1 MEYGSFSLFHRDT
14 QRMHRDTLRFFILC
28 VSLRKIFANLCGIKF
43 NMNLY
48 HLYGLIFLFIN
59 LNVFGQN
66 QEDKIYNAVDSF
78 TAHPSAKALQNLTN
92 TEADFWRNPKP
103 KTKDEFLAI
112 VVLNCNKAYY
122 ENQFG
127 QTQNA
132 ISSYEKAWQIYQKQK
147 LSNYDIIEFCLKPL
161 GNLYTVL
168 GDYDSAE
175 NTIKQYFFIV
185 NTSKNYPDAQ
195 KQKFAAILN
204 LSNVYQSS
212 GKISLAIE
220 VLENTLKTEQLSNS
234 QKGILLNN
242 LGNNYLLSS
251 TGNLMRPEIYQSAKN
266 AFDSAVKYLKDEK
279 DQSETLSNSY
289 RNLATLNRQREKYEI
304 ADSYL
309 DKAEKLLLQ
318 TKNQQPR
325 KLAKLY
331 YEKALLL
338 FDERK
343 YDESIKPISAVFK
356 VLIPNYNSK
365 DIFPNQNQL
374 YAETVLMDAIDLQ
387 AEILQLKQPKKALK
401 AFELSF
407 YIEDL
412 LMNSLVYE
420 NSKIISQLRSRN
432 RTEKCISIYSNL
444 YETERKIQYLEEAFQ
459 LSERTK
465 SGILQRYRSNIKNA
479 SVKEKQ
485 LLQELQNLN
494 NAILKE
500 QQKVDLAD
508 ISKINQLIKKQNESM
523 LSLKKIQSE
532 NQDYLPENCDLKALF
547 SKLENDK
554 AMMVYY
560 FMGFENQYYFT
571 LQNNQIQLNRLNTTH
586 TSIPKIV
593 RFVDYFNEANAITN
607 DIFGYNKCGK
617 EVFDI
622 LKLPNNSVYQNLII
636 VPDGIL
642 NFLPFEALITQESKT
657 TNFAKMHYLLNDFRI
672 TYNTSANI
680 YLNSKTVSKSEKTVL
695 GVFPVFEKTTFEL
708 SYSKKELES
717 IRSNF
722 KGKYLENSNAIFSNF
737 KNDAANYSI
746 LHLSTHASSG
756 DIETPASIKFYDQ
769 EILYSEL
776 YNLHINPDLVV
787 LSACETGIGKLY
799 KAEGAMSIARG
810 FQFAGAQNLLFSLW
824 KVNDFTTSVFMSDF
838 YKNVKNDVS
847 YFEAN
852 SNAKLEYLN
861 DKSIPN
867 AKKSPYYWSSFVYYG
882 SISTEEKSGNYIY
895 YVISFLI
902 VIGLFLVFNQY
913 RKWKIFTR
921 FSKKRNI
928 KK

>member
-1 MEYGSFSLFHRDT
+1 
-14 QRMHRDTLRFFILC
+14 
-28 VSLRKIFANLCGIKF
+28 
-43 NMNLY
+43 MNLY
-48 HLYGLIFLFIN
+48 RLYGLILLFIN
-59 LNVFGQN
+59 LNVFGQH
-66 QEDKIYNAVDSF
+66 QEDKIYNAIDSF
-78 TAHPSAKALQNLTN
+78 TAHPSAEALQNLTAA
-92 TEADFWRNPKP
+92 EADFWKNPKP
-103 KTKDEFLAI
+103 KTKDELLAI

-132 ISSYEKAWQIYQKQK
+132 ISSYEKAWQLYQKQK
-147 LSNYDIIEFCLKPL
+147 LGDYDIIEFCLKPL

-175 NTIKQYFFIV
+175 NTIKQYYFIV
-185 NTSKNYPDAQ
+185 NTAKNYPDAQ
-195 KQKFAAILN
+195 RQKFAAILN

-220 VLENTLKTEQLSNS
+220 LLENTLKTEKLSNL
-234 QKGILLNN
+234 QKGILWNN
-242 LGNNYLLSS
+242 LGNNYWLGSKQLLLIKNSS
-251 TGNLMRPEIYQSAKN
+251 DN
-266 AFDSAVKYLKDEK
+266 AEK
-279 DQSETLSNSY
+279 AFESSIKFLQNEKGQSETLSNSY
-289 RNLATLNRQREKYEI
+289 RNLASMNRQWHRFDI
-304 ADSYL
+304 ADSYMQ
-309 DKAEKLLLQ
+309 KAEKLFFE

-331 YEKALLL
+331 YEKALLF

-343 YDESIKPISAVFK
+343 YDESTKQISAVFK
-356 VLIPNYNSK
+356 TLIPNYNSK
-365 DIFPNQNQL
+365 NILPNQNQL
-374 YAETVLMDAIDLQ
+374 YAETVLVDAFDLQ
-387 AEILQLKQPKKALK
+387 AEILKLKDPKKALK

-412 LMNSLVYE
+412 LMNNLIYE
-420 NSKIISQLRSRN
+420 NSKILMQLRSRN
-432 RTEKCISIYSNL
+432 RTEKCITIYDDL
-444 YETERKIQYLEEAFQ
+444 FKKEGKTKYLEEAFQ
-459 LSERTK
+459 LSEKTK
-465 SGILQRYRSNIKNA
+465 SGILKGYRSNIKNA
-479 SVKEKQ
+479 SAEEKQ
-485 LLQELQNLN
+485 LLQELQNSN

-500 QQKVDLAD
+500 QQKGDLAA

-523 LSLKKIQSE
+523 LLLKKIQSE
-532 NQDYLPENCDLKALF
+532 NQNYLPENCDLKALF

-560 FMGFENQYYFT
+560 FMGSEKLYYFT
-571 LQNNQIQLNRLNTTH
+571 LQHNRISLNRVP
-586 TSIPKIV
+586 IGDGKIV
-593 RFVDYFNEANAITN
+593 DILFFIDYFNDANAITN
-607 DIFGYNKCGK
+607 DILGYNRSGK
-617 EVFDI
+617 RAYD
-622 LKLPNNSVYQNLII
+622 LLNLPTNFTYKNLII

-657 TNFAKMHYLLNDFRI
+657 TNFAKMHYLLNDFKI
-672 TYNTSANI
+672 AYNTSANI
-680 YLNSKTVSKSEKTVL
+680 YLNSKPVSKSKKTVL
-695 GVFPVFEKTTFEL
+695 GVFPVFEKTPFEL
-708 SYSKKELES
+708 RYSKKELES

-722 KGKYLENSNAIFSNF
+722 KGKYLENSNAKFANF
-737 KNDAANYSI
+737 KSDAPNYAI

-776 YNLHINPDLVV
+776 YNLRINPDLVV

-799 KAEGAMSIARG
+799 KAEGSMSIARG

-824 KVNDFTTSVFMSDF
+824 KVNDFTTSLFMSDF
-838 YKNVKNDVS
+838 YKNVKNDVP

-852 SNAKLEYLN
+852 ANAKLEYLN

-895 YVISFLI
+895 YAISFLI
-902 VIGLFLVFNQY
+902 VIGLFLIFNPY

-921 FSKKRNI
+921 FSKKRI
-928 KK
+928 TKK

>member
-1 MEYGSFSLFHRDT
+1 
-14 QRMHRDTLRFFILC
+14 
-28 VSLRKIFANLCGIKF
+28 
-43 NMNLY
+43 MNLY
-48 HLYGLIFLFIN
+48 NLYGLIFLFLT

-78 TAHPSAKALQNLTN
+78 VAHPSAKALQNLN
-92 TEADFWRNPKP
+92 AAEAYFWRNPKP

-147 LSNYDIIEFCLKPL
+147 LNNYDIIEFCLKPL

-212 GKISLAIE
+212 GKISSAIE
-220 VLENTLKTEQLSNS
+220 VLENTLKTEKLSNL
-234 QKGILLNN
+234 QKGILWNN
-242 LGNNYLLSS
+242 LGNNYLLDSQKMVWIVKSPPDIESAFQSS
-251 TGNLMRPEIYQSAKN
+251 I
-266 AFDSAVKYLKDEK
+266 KYLQNEK
-279 DQSETLSNSY
+279 NQSENLSNAY
-289 RNLATLNRQREKYEI
+289 RNLASMNRQWQRYET
-304 ADSYL
+304 ANSYL
-309 DKAEKLLLQ
+309 KKAEKLFLE
-318 TKNQQPR
+318 TPDIQPR
-325 KLAKLY
+325 KMAKLY

-338 FDERK
+338 FAEHK
-343 YDESIKPISAVFK
+343 YDECSKQINSIFEI
-356 VLIPNYNSK
+356 LIPNYKSK
-365 DIFPNQNQL
+365 NNLPNENEL
-374 YAETVLMDAIDLQ
+374 YAETVLIDALDLQ
-387 AEILQLKQPKKALK
+387 AEIFIRQNQSKKALK
-401 AFELSF
+401 AFHLSF
-407 YIEDL
+407 QIEDI
-412 LMNSLVYE
+412 LMNVVFYE

-432 RTEKCISIYSNL
+432 RTEKCISIYDLL
-444 YETERKIQYLEEAFQ
+444 YQKENNIKYLEEAFQ
-459 LSERTK
+459 LAERSK
-465 SGILQRYRSNIKNA
+465 SGILQHYRSNIKNA
-479 SVKEKQ
+479 SAKEKQ

-500 QQKVDLAD
+500 QQKGDSANILE
-508 ISKINQLIKKQNESM
+508 INRFIKKQNELM
-523 LSLKKIQSE
+523 ISLKKIQAE
-532 NQDYLPENCDLKALF
+532 NPNYIPENCNIKSLL
-547 SKLENDK
+547 SQLENDK
-554 AMMVYY
+554 AVMVYY
-560 FMGFENQYYFT
+560 FMGSEILYYFT
-571 LQNNQIQLNRLNTTH
+571 LKNKQIYLNHIYITDTA
-586 TSIPKIV
+586 IPQIGA
-593 RFVDYFNEANAITN
+593 FIDYFNNSNTILN
-607 DIFGYNKCGK
+607 NISGYNKNGCAVYK
-617 EVFDI
+617 M
-622 LKLPNNSVYQNLII
+622 LKLPLNKVYKNLII

-657 TNFAKMHYLLNDFRI
+657 TNFAKMHYLLNDFKI
-672 TYNTSANI
+672 AYNTSANI
-680 YLNSKTVSKSEKTVL
+680 YLNSKPISKSKKTVL
-695 GVFPVFEKTTFEL
+695 GVFPVFEKTAFEL

-722 KGKYLENSNAIFSNF
+722 KGKYLENSDASFSNF
-737 KNDAANYSI
+737 KNNAPNYSI

-799 KAEGAMSIARG
+799 KGEGPMSIARG

-882 SISTEEKSGNYIY
+882 SISAEEKSGNYIY

-902 VIGLFLVFNQY
+902 VIGLFLIFNQY

-921 FSKKRNI
+921 FSKKRII

>member
-1 MEYGSFSLFHRDT
+1 
-14 QRMHRDTLRFFILC
+14 
-28 VSLRKIFANLCGIKF
+28 
-43 NMNLY
+43 MNLY
-48 HLYGLIFLFIN
+48 NLYGLIFLF
-59 LNVFGQN
+59 LTLSAFGQN
-66 QEDKIYNAVDSF
+66 QEDKIYHAIDVF
-78 TAHPSAKALQNLTN
+78 TTHPSAKAIQDLSNA
-92 TEADFWRNPKP
+92 EADFWRNPKP
-103 KTKDEFLAI
+103 KTKDELLAV

-175 NTIKQYFFIV
+175 NTIKQYYFIV

-195 KQKFAAILN
+195 NQKFAAILN

-212 GKISLAIE
+212 GKISSAIE
-220 VLENTLKTEQLSNS
+220 VLENTLKTEKLSNS

-242 LGNNYLLSS
+242 LGNNYWLNSKQFIKNAPQNAEKAFLSS
-251 TGNLMRPEIYQSAKN
+251 IE
-266 AFDSAVKYLKDEK
+266 YLKNEK
-279 DQSETLSNSY
+279 GKSETLSNSY
-289 RNLATLNRQREKYEI
+289 RNLASMNRQWQQFDI
-304 ADSYL
+304 ADSYMQ
-309 DKAEKLLLQ
+309 KAEKLLLE

-325 KLAKLY
+325 KRAKLY

-338 FDERK
+338 FDEQK
-343 YDESIKPISAVFK
+343 YEESAKQILVVFK
-356 VLIPNYNSK
+356 TLIPNYNSK
-365 DIFPNQNQL
+365 DVLPNKNQL
-374 YAETVLMDAIDLQ
+374 YAETVLVDALDLQ
-387 AEILQLKQPKKALK
+387 AEILKIKDPKNALK

-420 NSKIISQLRSRN
+420 NSKILMQLRSRN
-432 RTEKCISIYSNL
+432 RTEKCLFVYDELFSK
-444 YETERKIQYLEEAFQ
+444 EGKTKYLEEAFQ
-459 LSERTK
+459 LSEKTK
-465 SGILQRYRSNIKNA
+465 SGILKGYRSNIKNA
-479 SVKEKQ
+479 SAEEKQ

-500 QQKVDLAD
+500 QQKGDSAN
-508 ISKINQLIKKQNESM
+508 ISKINTLIKQQNEVM
-523 LSLKKIQSE
+523 ISLKKVQSE
-532 NQDYLPENCDLKALF
+532 NTDYIPEKCDVKVLL
-547 SKLENDK
+547 SKLKKDK
-554 AMMVYY
+554 AVMVYY
-560 FMGFENQYYFT
+560 FMGSEKLYFFV
-571 LQNNQIQLNRLNTTH
+571 LQNDQIGLNHINITH
-586 TSIPKIV
+586 LGIPRIAQ
-593 RFVDYFNEANAITN
+593 FIDYFNSPDAITN
-607 DIFGYNKCGK
+607 DISGYNHYGK
-617 EVFDI
+617 DVYDL
-622 LKLPNNSVYQNLII
+622 LKLPNNSVYKNLVI

-642 NFLPFEALITQESKT
+642 NFLPFEALITQESNT

-672 TYNTSANI
+672 AYTTSANI
-680 YLNSKTVSKSEKTVL
+680 YLNVKPVSKSKKTVL
-695 GVFPVFEKTTFEL
+695 GVFPVFEGTSFEL

-717 IRSNF
+717 IRRNF
-722 KGKYLENSNAIFSNF
+722 KGKYLENSNAGFADF
-737 KNDAANYSI
+737 KNNAPNYSI

-852 SNAKLEYLN
+852 TNAKREYLN

-902 VIGLFLVFNQY
+902 VIGLFLGFNHY

-921 FSKKRNI
+921 FSKKRI
-928 KK
+928 TKK

>member
-1 MEYGSFSLFHRDT
+1 
-14 QRMHRDTLRFFILC
+14 
-28 VSLRKIFANLCGIKF
+28 
-43 NMNLY
+43 MNLY
-48 HLYGLIFLFIN
+48 RLYGLIFLFLS

-78 TAHPSAKALQNLTN
+78 TASPSAKALQNLRNIET
-92 TEADFWRNPKP
+92 DFWKSARQ
-103 KTKDEFLAI
+103 KTKDELLAI
-112 VVLNCNKAYY
+112 VILNCNKAYY

-147 LSNYDIIEFCLKPL
+147 LSDYDIIEFCLKPL

-185 NTSKNYPDAQ
+185 NTSKNYPEAQ

-220 VLENTLKTEQLSNS
+220 LLEKTLKTEKLSNL
-234 QKGILLNN
+234 QKGILSNN

-251 TGNLMRPEIYQSAKN
+251 TGDLMRPETHQSATKAFESSIKLLENEKN
-266 AFDSAVKYLKDEK
+266 
-279 DQSETLSNSY
+279 QSETLSNSY
-289 RNLATLNRQREKYEI
+289 RNLATLNRQRQNFET
-304 ADSYL
+304 ANSYL
-309 DKAEKLLLQ
+309 EKAEKLFLQ
-318 TKNQQPR
+318 TLNQQSR

-343 YDESIKPISAVFK
+343 YDESKKQISVVFK
-356 VLIPNYNSK
+356 TLIPNYNSK
-365 DIFPNQNQL
+365 DILPNQNQL
-374 YAETVLMDAIDLQ
+374 YAETVLVDALDLCG
-387 AEILQLKQPKKALK
+387 EILRIDQPKKAIS

-412 LMNSLVYE
+412 LMNGLIYE
-420 NSKIISQLRSRN
+420 NSKILMQLRSRN
-432 RTEKCISIYSNL
+432 RTEKCISIYNGL
-444 YETERKIQYLEEAFQ
+444 FKKEGKTAYLEKAFQ
-459 LSERTK
+459 LAESTK
-465 SGILQRYRSNIKNA
+465 AGILKSYRSNIKNA
-479 SVKEKQ
+479 SAEEKL

-494 NAILKE
+494 NNILKE
-500 QQKVDLAD
+500 QQKGDAAD
-508 ISKINQLIKKQNESM
+508 ILKINQFIKKQNE
-523 LSLKKIQSE
+523 LVISLKKIQSE
-532 NQDYLPENCDLKALF
+532 NPDYVPEKCDLKALF
-547 SKLENDK
+547 KKLENDK

-560 FMGFENQYYFT
+560 FIGFDNQYYFT
-571 LQNNQIQLNRLNTTH
+571 LQNNRISLNRL
-586 TSIPKIV
+586 PFGDGKIYNIIH
-593 RFVDYFNEANAITN
+593 FIDYFNNANAITN
-607 DIFGYNKCGK
+607 DISGYVNSGK
-617 EVFDI
+617 KAYDL
-622 LKLPNNSVYQNLII
+622 LKLPTNYVNQNLVI

-642 NFLPFEALITQESKT
+642 NFLPFEALITRESNT
-657 TNFAKMHYLLNDFRI
+657 TNFAKMNYLMNDFKI
-672 TYNTSANI
+672 AYNISANI
-680 YLNSKTVSKSEKTVL
+680 YLNSKPVSKSEKTVL
-695 GVFPVFEKTTFEL
+695 GVFPVFEKTPFEL
-708 SYSKKELES
+708 RYSKKELAS

-722 KGKYLENSNAIFSNF
+722 KGKYLENAQASFSNF
-737 KNDAANYSI
+737 KNNASDFSI

-838 YKNVKNDVS
+838 YKNIKNDVS

-852 SNAKLEYLN
+852 TNAKRDYLN

-882 SISTEEKSGNYIY
+882 SIATEEKSANYIPY
-895 YVISFLI
+895 IVSVLI
-902 VIGLFLVFNQY
+902 VIGLFLGFNQY
-913 RKWKIFTR
+913 RNGKSSR
-921 FSKKRNI
+921 DSQKREL
-928 KK
+928 

>member
-1 MEYGSFSLFHRDT
+1 
-14 QRMHRDTLRFFILC
+14 
-28 VSLRKIFANLCGIKF
+28 
-43 NMNLY
+43 MNLY
-48 HLYGLIFLFIN
+48 NLYGLIFLFIN
-59 LNVFGQN
+59 LNVFGQS
-66 QEDKIYNAVDSF
+66 QEDKIYNAVDIF
-78 TAHPSAKALQNLTN
+78 VAHPSAKALQNLTHF
-92 TEADFWRNPKP
+92 ESDFWKNPKP
-103 KTKDEFLAI
+103 KTKDELLAM

-127 QTQNA
+127 QTEKA
-132 ISSYEKAWQIYQKQK
+132 IASYEKAWQIYQKNK
-147 LSNYDIIEFCLKPL
+147 LSDYDIIEFCLKPL
-161 GNLYTVL
+161 GNLYTIL

-195 KQKFAAILN
+195 RQKFAAILN

-220 VLENTLKTEQLSNS
+220 LLESTLKTEKLSNS

-242 LGNNYLLSS
+242 LGNSYWLGSKQIVWIKDAPHNAEKAFESS
-251 TGNLMRPEIYQSAKN
+251 VQ
-266 AFDSAVKYLKDEK
+266 YLKNEK

-289 RNLATLNRQREKYEI
+289 RNLASMNRQWQRFDI
-304 ADSYL
+304 ANSYME
-309 DKAEKLLLQ
+309 KAEKLFLE
-318 TKNQQPR
+318 TTNQQPR

-343 YDESIKPISAVFK
+343 YAESTKEITTVFK
-356 VLIPNYNSK
+356 VLIPSYNSK
-365 DIFPNQNQL
+365 NILPNQDQL
-374 YAETVLMDAIDLQ
+374 YGETVLVDALDLQ
-387 AEILQLKQPKKALK
+387 AEILKINEPKKSIK

-412 LMNSLVYE
+412 LMNSLIYE
-420 NSKIISQLRSRN
+420 NSKILMQLRSRN
-432 RTEKCISIYSNL
+432 RTEKCISIYDQLFKKENK
-444 YETERKIQYLEEAFQ
+444 TVYLEKAFQ
-459 LSERTK
+459 LSEKTK
-465 SGILQRYRSNIKNA
+465 SGILKSYRSNIKNA
-479 SVKEKQ
+479 SAEEKQ
-485 LLQELQNLN
+485 LLQEFQNFN

-500 QQKVDLAD
+500 QQKGNSAN
-508 ISKINQLIKKQNESM
+508 ISKINHFIKKQSELM
-523 LSLKKIQSE
+523 ISLKKLQSRNPE
-532 NQDYLPENCDLKALF
+532 YLADTSDLKTLF

-554 AMMVYY
+554 AVMVYY
-560 FMGFENQYYFT
+560 LMGYERLYYFI
-571 LQNNQIQLNRLNTTH
+571 LQNNRINLNHINITDTA
-586 TSIPKIV
+586 IPKIAQ
-593 RFVDYFNEANAITN
+593 FIDYFGNASTITN
-607 DIFGYNKCGK
+607 DISGYNHYGK
-617 EVFDI
+617 IAYDM
-622 LKLPNNSVYQNLII
+622 LKLPSNVIYKNLII

-642 NFLPFEALITQESKT
+642 NFLPFEALITQESST

-672 TYNTSANI
+672 AYNNSASN
-680 YLNSKTVSKSEKTVL
+680 YLNSKPVSKSEKTVL
-695 GVFPVFEKTTFEL
+695 GIFPVFEKTAFEL
-708 SYSKKELES
+708 RYSKKELQS

-722 KGKYLENSNAIFSNF
+722 KGKYLENAAASFSNF
-737 KNDAANYSI
+737 KNNANQYSI

-776 YNLHINPDLVV
+776 YNLNINPDLVV

-799 KAEGAMSIARG
+799 KAEGAMSVARG

-824 KVNDFTTSVFMSDF
+824 KVNDYTTSVFMADF
-838 YKNVKNDVS
+838 YKNIKNDVP

-852 SNAKLEYLN
+852 TNAKLAFLQ

-882 SISTEEKSGNYIY
+882 SISAEEKSTNYIY
-895 YVISFLI
+895 YIISLLT
-902 VIGLFLVFNQY
+902 VIGLFLVFNHY
-913 RKWKIFTR
+913 RKWKIFTK
-921 FSKKRNI
+921 FSKKRNT

>member
-1 MEYGSFSLFHRDT
+1 
-14 QRMHRDTLRFFILC
+14 
-28 VSLRKIFANLCGIKF
+28 
-43 NMNLY
+43 MNLY
-48 HLYGLIFLFIN
+48 NLYGLIFLFLT
-59 LNVFGQN
+59 LNVSGQN
-66 QEDKIYNAVDSF
+66 QEDKIYNAVDRF
-78 TAHPSAKALQNLTN
+78 VAHPSAKALQNLN
-92 TEADFWRNPKP
+92 VTEADFWKNPKP
-103 KTKDEFLAI
+103 KTKDELLAI

-132 ISSYEKAWQIYQKQK
+132 ISSYEKAWKIYQKHK

-185 NTSKNYPDAQ
+185 NTSKNYSDAQ

-220 VLENTLKTEQLSNS
+220 LLENTLKTEQLSNL
-234 QKGILLNN
+234 QKGILWNN
-242 LGNNYLLSS
+242 LGNNYLLDSQKRVWIVKSPPDIESAFKSS
-251 TGNLMRPEIYQSAKN
+251 I
-266 AFDSAVKYLKDEK
+266 KYLQNEK
-279 DQSETLSNSY
+279 NQSETLSNAY
-289 RNLATLNRQREKYEI
+289 RNLASMNRQWQQYET
-304 ADSYL
+304 ANSYL
-309 DKAEKLLLQ
+309 KKAEKLFLE
-318 TKNQQPR
+318 TPDIQPR
-325 KLAKLY
+325 KMAKFY

-338 FDERK
+338 FAEHK
-343 YDESIKPISAVFK
+343 YDECSKQINSIFEI
-356 VLIPNYNSK
+356 LIPNYKSK
-365 DIFPNQNQL
+365 SNLPNETEL
-374 YAETVLMDAIDLQ
+374 YAETVLIDALDLQ
-387 AEILQLKQPKKALK
+387 AEIFIRQNQPKKALD
-401 AFELSF
+401 AFHLSF
-407 YIEDL
+407 HIEDI
-412 LMNSLVYE
+412 LMNVVFYE

-432 RTEKCISIYSNL
+432 RTEKCISIYDLL
-444 YETERKIQYLEEAFQ
+444 YQKENDIKYLEKAFQ
-459 LSERTK
+459 LAERSK

-479 SVKEKQ
+479 SNKEKQ

-500 QQKVDLAD
+500 QQKGDSANILQ
-508 ISKINQLIKKQNESM
+508 INRLIKKQNELM
-523 LSLKKIQSE
+523 ISLKKIQGK
-532 NQDYLPENCDLKALF
+532 NPDYIPENCNIKSLL
-547 SKLENDK
+547 SQLENDK
-554 AMMVYY
+554 AVMVYY
-560 FMGFENQYYFT
+560 FMGSEILYYFT
-571 LQNNQIQLNRLNTTH
+571 LRNKQINLNHIYITDTA
-586 TSIPKIV
+586 IPQIGA
-593 RFVDYFNEANAITN
+593 FIDYFNNSNTILN
-607 DIFGYNKCGK
+607 NISGYNKNGYGVYK
-617 EVFDI
+617 M
-622 LKLPNNSVYQNLII
+622 LKLPLNKVYKNLII

-642 NFLPFEALITQESKT
+642 NFLPFEALITQESTT
-657 TNFAKMHYLLNDFRI
+657 TNFAKMHYLLNDFKI
-672 TYNTSANI
+672 AYNTSANI
-680 YLNSKTVSKSEKTVL
+680 YLNSKPVSKSEKTVL
-695 GVFPVFEKTTFEL
+695 GVFPVFEKTAFEL

-717 IRSNF
+717 IRNNF
-722 KGKYLENSNAIFSNF
+722 KGKYLENSNASFSNF
-737 KNDAANYSI
+737 KNNASRYSV

-824 KVNDFTTSVFMSDF
+824 KVNDFTTSAFMSDF

-882 SISTEEKSGNYIY
+882 SISAEEKSTNYIY
-895 YVISFLI
+895 YAISLLI
-902 VIGLFLVFNQY
+902 VIGLFLVFNHY

-921 FSKKRNI
+921 FSKKRI
-928 KK
+928 TKK

>member
-1 MEYGSFSLFHRDT
+1 
-14 QRMHRDTLRFFILC
+14 
-28 VSLRKIFANLCGIKF
+28 
-43 NMNLY
+43 MNLY
-48 HLYGLIFLFIN
+48 RLYGLIFLFLT
-59 LNVFGQN
+59 LNAFGQN
-66 QEDKIYNAVDSF
+66 QEDKIYHAIDVF
-78 TAHPSAKALQNLTN
+78 TAHPSAKAIQDLSNA
-92 TEADFWRNPKP
+92 EADFWKNPKP
-103 KTKDEFLAI
+103 KTKDELLAL

-175 NTIKQYFFIV
+175 NTIKQYYFIV

-195 KQKFAAILN
+195 NQKFAAILN

-220 VLENTLKTEQLSNS
+220 VLENTLKTEKLSNS

-242 LGNNYLLSS
+242 LGNNYWLNSKQFIKNSPQNAEKAFLSS
-251 TGNLMRPEIYQSAKN
+251 IE
-266 AFDSAVKYLKDEK
+266 YLKNEK
-279 DQSETLSNSY
+279 GQSETLSNSY
-289 RNLATLNRQREKYEI
+289 RNLASMNRQWQRFDI
-304 ADSYL
+304 ADSYMQ
-309 DKAEKLLLQ
+309 KAEKLLLD

-325 KLAKLY
+325 KQAKLY

-338 FDERK
+338 FDEQK
-343 YDESIKPISAVFK
+343 YEESAKQISVVFK
-356 VLIPNYNSK
+356 TLIPNYNSK
-365 DIFPNQNQL
+365 DILPNKNQL
-374 YAETVLMDAIDLQ
+374 YAETVLVDALDLQ
-387 AEILQLKQPKKALK
+387 AEILKIKDPKNALK

-420 NSKIISQLRSRN
+420 NSKILMQLRSRN
-432 RTEKCISIYSNL
+432 RTEKCLFVYDEL
-444 YETERKIQYLEEAFQ
+444 FRKEGKTKYLEEAFQ
-459 LSERTK
+459 LSEKTK
-465 SGILQRYRSNIKNA
+465 SGILKGYRSNIKNA
-479 SVKEKQ
+479 SAEEKQ

-500 QQKVDLAD
+500 QQKGDSAN
-508 ISKINQLIKKQNESM
+508 ISKINTLIKQQNEVM
-523 LSLKKIQSE
+523 ISLKKVQSE
-532 NQDYLPENCDLKALF
+532 NTDYIPEKCDVKALL
-547 SKLENDK
+547 SKLKKDK

-560 FMGFENQYYFT
+560 FMGSEKLYFFV
-571 LQNNQIQLNRLNTTH
+571 LQNDQIGLNHINITH
-586 TSIPKIV
+586 LGIPRIAQ
-593 RFVDYFNEANAITN
+593 FIDYFNSPDAITN
-607 DIFGYNKCGK
+607 DISGYNHYGK
-617 EVFDI
+617 DVYDL
-622 LKLPNNSVYQNLII
+622 LKLPNNSVYKNLII

-642 NFLPFEALITQESKT
+642 NFLPFEALITQESNT

-672 TYNTSANI
+672 AYTTSANI
-680 YLNSKTVSKSEKTVL
+680 YLNTKPVSKSKKTVL
-695 GVFPVFEKTTFEL
+695 GVFPVFEGTSFEL

-717 IRSNF
+717 IRRNF
-722 KGKYLENSNAIFSNF
+722 KGKYLENSNAGFADF
-737 KNDAANYSI
+737 KNNAPNYSI

-852 SNAKLEYLN
+852 TNAKREYLN

-882 SISTEEKSGNYIY
+882 SISAEEKSGNYIY

-902 VIGLFLVFNQY
+902 VIGLFLGFNHY

-921 FSKKRNI
+921 FSKKRI
-928 KK
+928 TKK